1 MFKIGGLRPDYGRD
15 DLRSWYDVLIQ
26 KVPEAEILADIPYN
40 NPALITLPR
49 KGEALIQWTHVKRS
63 LGTVADEL
71 TAATL
76 EGRRQVRR
84 ALECF
89 KLVKEQLGD
98 VYLLDLPSMIGV
110 PGDAADHRGVRHLR
124 RRREKRPEAAR
135 RGLPGPIRRRYPRT
149 GEAGAE
155 LLAAPGLRY
164 SVPVAGSAQGR
175 KPADGRTVHFGQ
187 LCGTRGLPG
196 HGGLPGDGRSGRT
209 AAARAVRRKC
219 SVRSLIG

>member
-1 MFKIGGLRPDYGRD
+1 MCIC
-15 DLRSWYDVLIQ
+15 
-26 KVPEAEILADIPYN
+26 
-40 NPALITLPR
+40 
-49 KGEALIQWTHVKRS
+49 WTSR
-63 LGTVADEL
+63 
-71 TAATL
+71 
-76 EGRRQVRR
+76 
-84 ALECF
+84 
-89 KLVKEQLGD
+89 
-98 VYLLDLPSMIGV
+98 SMIGV
-110 PGDAADHRGVRHLR
+110 RETRRITGGVRHLR

-209 AAARAVRRKC
+209 GGSQGRPPEVQRPLPDRVIAVQLSGSVSAERISRLAVLPGPEVQTTGSVPGLPFRTFAMIESASDPAIRMAALARDWM
-219 SVRSLIG
+219 LTI